1 MHIDPRD
8 VELCLDDEF
17 ESTALSGPRP
27 TSRPTSA
34 PIVQTSL
41 FSFPTLEELIEALGS
56 ESGRHVYTRGQNP
69 TVEALEKKLA
79 ALERGESCKAFASGM
94 AAISAVFLGL
104 LKSGD
109 HIVFLNRIYGPT
121 LQLARQLQRFGVEH
135 DVVPGETSEGPRI
148 GSLEAAIRPETRL
161 IWVESPGTML
171 FQVVDLAAVVEVAR
185 RHNVLTAL
193 DNTWA
198 TPLLQKPLTLGFDLS
213 MHTATK
219 YLGGHSDV
227 VAGAVVG
234 GKELMEQIFRR
245 AFLLLGGILA
255 PWDAWL
261 ILRGMRTLP
270 ARLREHETSALAL
283 ASMLAEHPAVAAVH
297 HPDLERNPAVRQMT
311 ARQMTGYSGV
321 FSFELKDG
329 SWESTCRVVNA
340 LRRFR
345 IGVSWGGVE
354 SLVISHK
361 PKKSPQTRP
370 GSLPPGLIRLSVGL
384 EGTEVL
390 AADLRAALAVLE

>member
-1 MHIDPRD
+1 MQIDPRD

-17 ESTALSGPRP
+17 ESAAS
-27 TSRPTSA
+27 SRPTSA

-69 TVEALEKKLA
+69 TVEVLETKLA

-94 AAISAVFLGL
+94 AAISAVLFGVLEA
-104 LKSGD
+104 GD
-109 HIVFLNRIYGPT
+109 HVVFLNRIYGPT

-135 DVVPGETSEGPRI
+135 DVVVGEAGDNPSAEPRI
-148 GSLEAAIRPETRL
+148 ESLEAAIRPETRL

-171 FQVVDLAAVVEVAR
+171 FHVVDLAAVVEVAR
-185 RHNVLTAL
+185 RHGVLTAI

-198 TPLLQKPLTLGFDLS
+198 TPLLQKPLPLGFDLS

-234 GKELMEQIFRR
+234 SRDLMEQIFRR

-261 ILRGMRTLP
+261 ILRGLRTLP
-270 ARLREHETSALAL
+270 ARLREHEASALAV
-283 ASMLAEHPAVAAVH
+283 ASMLSEHPAVASVH
-297 HPDLERNPAVRQMT
+297 HPGLVEDLTVRGVTDQ
-311 ARQMTGYSGV
+311 QMTGYSGV
-321 FSFELKDG
+321 FSFELKDVT
-329 SWESTCRVVNA
+329 WESTCRVVNA
-340 LRRFR
+340 LRHFR

-354 SLVISHK
+354 SLVIAPK
-361 PKKSPQTRP
+361 PKNRP
-370 GSLPPGLIRLSVGL
+370 GALPPGLIRLSVGL
-384 EGTEVL
+384 EGADVL
-390 AADLRAALAVLE
+390 ADDLRGALAGLE